1 MYLAI
6 ILLPFLGAAFAG
18 LRGRAIGTT
27 GAQIVTTGCITLT
40 AILAMVAFYE
50 VGLSGSP
57 VSVELS
63 SWLDAE
69 PLHVSWAFLFDDLTV
84 SMFNKDSS
92 AMFIIPIFIKGTHW
106 FSITKPKHVF
116 PVTNCTDIV
125 VWNNPYT
132 IGTLIGYRVS
142 TFIRAFTGLPSYHLS
157 VLVGIILG
165 DGHINKYSHTSPSA
179 RIMFSQSFKN
189 FPYLWFV
196 WTILSPLC
204 SLVPYV
210 QFKIKNG
217 RSFMTVII
225 QTRAYKVLNDLY
237 NIFVINGI
245 KIVPFNI
252 YDLLNDIALAHW
264 IMCDGSRQ
272 RRGLVLCTDNFSNYD
287 VARLMNVLLIKYDI
301 KSRMH
306 FNNKMPRIY
315 IPGSEINKVK
325 TLVMPHM
332 CTFSLYKLGI

>member
-6 ILLPFLGAAFAG
+6 ILLPFLSAIFAG

-27 GAQIVTTGCITLT
+27 GAQIVTTGGISIA
-40 AILAMVAFYE
+40 AILSVIAFYE
-50 VGLSGSP
+50 VGLNGSP
-57 VSVELS
+57 VSVNLGT
-63 SWLDAE
+63 WLDAE
-69 PLHVSWAFLFDDLTV
+69 PLYVSWAFLFDDLTV

-92 AMFIIPIFIKGTHW
+92 AMFLTPIFIKGTYW
-106 FSITKPKHVF
+106 FSITKPKYAF
-116 PVTNCTDIV
+116 PVTNCTAIV

-157 VLVGIILG
+157 VLVGLILG
-165 DGHINKYSHTSPSA
+165 DGHISKYSQTAPSA
-179 RIMFSQSFKN
+179 RIVFEQSIKN

-204 SLVPYV
+204 SLLPYV
-210 QFKIKNG
+210 KFQVMNG
-217 RSFMTVII
+217 RSFMSVVIL
-225 QTRAYKVLNDLY
+225 TRAYGVLNDLY
-237 NIFVINGI
+237 NFFVVDGI

-252 YDLLNDIALAHW
+252 FDLLDGIALAHW
-264 IMCDGSRQ
+264 IICDGCRQ
-272 RRGLVLCTDNFSNYD
+272 GRGLILCTDNFSNYD
-287 VARLMNVLLIKYDI
+287 VSRLINVLLIKYDI
-301 KSRMH
+301 KSRIH
-306 FNNKMPRIY
+306 FNKMMPRIY
-315 IPGSEINKVK
+315 ISGSEINKVK